1 MLEFS
6 NKMEEPCGGS
16 FAEKSLFISRMNGST
31 FCTFNRRI
39 PFERIANKQT
49 GYMKS
54 TDFQDKFSDR

>member
-16 FAEKSLFISRMNGST
+16 FAEKSLFNIHNEWV
-31 FCTFNRRI
+31 NILNI

-54 TDFQDKFSDR
+54 PDFQDKFSDR

>member
-16 FAEKSLFISRMNGST
+16 FAEKSLFNIQNEWV
-31 FCTFNRRI
+31 NILNI

-54 TDFQDKFSDR
+54 PDF